1 MKHIDEIARKL
12 LELNRAGRELL
23 FEQGFLLPDAQA
35 DALLDSLDRTRE
47 LLLQLTEASSG
58 QEKDAGEI
66 S

>member
-35 DALLDSLDRTRE
+35 VALLDSLDRTRE

-58 QEKDAGEI
+58 QEKDTPEI
-66 S
+66 P

>member
-23 FEQGFLLPDAQA
+23 FEQGFLLPDEQA

-58 QEKDAGEI
+58 QEKDTPEI